1 MPNLTLDDN
10 GYYIADT
17 LYQWDKDQIL
27 NIYGVNVRR
36 PIIHFTNKSMG
47 SAIIRHPKVDNTG
60 VITVKI
66 PNSLLQKNE
75 PVIAYI
81 CGYVGETFKT
91 YYRFDLKLIGRVK
104 PADYTLD
111 VDDEEVYSFNA
122 LEQKIIDALNE
133 YDGKYDEVISKLD
146 SRLSTAESNVKTYT
160 DVVKKYETDFT
171 AMKQYIE
178 GYRTELE
185 KASEETR
192 KLTESINEKCGDW
205 NLDNFVHPISTP
217 PLACDISSSY
227 SVDWTRKQWS
237 ADIPMINDGEIRL
250 SFDYR
255 FAKNVSNTANMD
267 IKIPVDV
274 NYVKIFINNEVVTT
288 FSRPEEYSTGYTN
301 AQIDLTVRRF
311 DVVRIEAS
319 VHMTGGSSSD
329 SARTHIQNLNLCANL
344 MTPYA
349 YFNLSAFDNGIADLG

>member
-47 SAIIRHPKVDNTG
+47 SAIIRHPQVDNTG

-133 YDGKYDEVISKLD
+133 YDGKYDEVIRNLD

-171 AMKQYIE
+171 AMKQYVE
-178 GYRTELE
+178 SYRTELE

-192 KLTESINEKCGDW
+192 KLTESVNAKCGDW
-205 NLDNFVHPISTP
+205 NLDQFVHPISTP
-217 PLACDISSSY
+217 TLEYTSY
-227 SVDWTRKQWS
+227 VQDKTTKTWS
-237 ADIPMINDGEIRL
+237 ANIPMINSGKIKLKFEYRL
-250 SFDYR
+250 TWDMSSSLNLDI
-255 FAKNVSNTANMD
+255 NVPVEDNY
-267 IKIPVDV
+267 IKIYR
-274 NYVKIFINNEVVTT
+274 NGEVV
-288 FSRPEEYSTGYTN
+288 YTIERSSEKISSYTPGEVD
-301 AQIDLTVRRF
+301 IDVQRF
-311 DVVRIEAS
+311 DVIRIEVKMRYAGIG
-319 VHMTGGSSSD
+319 TSSSTVNI
-329 SARTHIQNLNLCANL
+329 RNLAICANL
-344 MTPYA
+344 LTPYT
-349 YFNLSAFDNGIADLG
+349 YFDMTAFVNGTIIEEEE

>member
-1 MPNLTLDDN
+1 MPNLTLENN
-10 GYYIADT
+10 GYYTADT

-81 CGYVGETFKT
+81 CGYIGETFKT

-133 YDGKYDEVISKLD
+133 YDGKYDEVITKLD

-171 AMKQYIE
+171 AMKQYVE

-185 KASEETR
+185 KATESTR
-192 KLTESINEKCGDW
+192 LLTESVNAKCGSW
-205 NLDNFVHPISTP
+205 NLDEFVHPISSPVLAVDGYAPQGTP
-217 PLACDISSSY
+217 KEW
-227 SVDWTRKQWS
+227 SVN
-237 ADIPMINDGEIRL
+237 IPMINDGDIKL
-250 SFDYR
+250 KFDYV
-255 FAKNVSNTANMD
+255 FSWSMGSSTNLDNVIPHEHNF
-267 IKIPVDV
+267 IKI
-274 NYVKIFINNEVVTT
+274 YHNNELINHIKRNDSVTT
-288 FSRPEEYSTGYTN
+288 SKGSVEMN
-301 AQIDLTVRRF
+301 LTVRRF
-311 DVVRIEAS
+311 DTIRIALKMGAFGS
-319 VHMTGGSSSD
+319 TSSS
-329 SARTHIQNLNLCANL
+329 SRVNIENCVLCANL
-344 MTPYA
+344 LTPYT
-349 YFNLSAFDNGIADLG
+349 YFDMTAFTSDTIPELLEV